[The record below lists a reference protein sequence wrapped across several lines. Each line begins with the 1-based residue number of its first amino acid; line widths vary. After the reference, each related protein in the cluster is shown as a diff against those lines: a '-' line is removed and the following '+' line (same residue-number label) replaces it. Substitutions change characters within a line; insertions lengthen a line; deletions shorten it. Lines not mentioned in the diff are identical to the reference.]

1 MSSSLAPTA
10 TAESS
15 QGLSGVA
22 AVAPGR
28 PGATQRSSLAPSPGP
43 GRNRVT
49 TRALTRV
56 ITAVTAAQLRVAPR
70 QIAVDLED
78 NGGELSVTVR
88 APIQLVSPQR
98 VAADPAV
105 VARSGGTVL
114 QRAALAQ
121 ENIRSDSQL
130 LTGSRIARVTL
141 RLVRAEIG
149 QERRVR

>member
-1 MSSSLAPTA
+1 M
-10 TAESS
+10 
-15 QGLSGVA
+15 
-22 AVAPGR
+22 
-28 PGATQRSSLAPSPGP
+28 
-43 GRNRVT
+43 T